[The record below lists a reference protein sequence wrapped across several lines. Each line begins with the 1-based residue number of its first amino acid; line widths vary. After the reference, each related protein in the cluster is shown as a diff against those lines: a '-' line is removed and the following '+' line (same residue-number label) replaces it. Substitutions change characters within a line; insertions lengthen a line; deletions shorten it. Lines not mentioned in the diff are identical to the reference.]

1 MPNPSTATIL
11 ENTIS
16 SIVSQQAADDEAM
29 LQACTA
35 AWAALSDC
43 TTTTTTPTTT
53 TTTTPTTTTTT
64 TPTTT
69 TTTTPTTTTTQ
80 TTTQTPNQTPVSGS
94 IYVYG
99 DGNLDI
105 FSGTW
110 TIVGDVEVVSGIF
123 TGVFASV
130 SDYTCAQYASSVV
143 EMNFT
148 IAPHEGQPGFI
159 TYSFSGSPPAG
170 LCGPGTPVWGLLLRD
185 DGSASW
191 T

>member
-53 TTTTPTTTTTT
+53 TTTTPTTTTE
-64 TPTTT
+64 TTT
-69 TTTTPTTTTTQ
+69 TETPWLE
-80 TTTQTPNQTPVSGS
+80 PVFGS
-94 IYVYG
+94 IHVYG
-99 DGNLDI
+99 NGNLDI

-110 TIVGDVEVVSGIF
+110 NIVGDIEVVAG
-123 TGVFASV
+123 TVTDVFSTAL
-130 SDYTCAQYASSVV
+130 DYTCAQYASSVV
-143 EMNFT
+143 AINFT

-159 TYSFSGSPPAG
+159 SYNFSGSPP
-170 LCGPGTPVWGLLLRD
+170 LCTAAGTPVWGLLLRD
-185 DGSASW
+185 DGSAIW

>member
-53 TTTTPTTTTTT
+53 TTTPTTTTTTT

-69 TTTTPTTTTTQ
+69 TTTTPTTTTE
-80 TTTQTPNQTPVSGS
+80 TTTTETPWLEPVFGS
-94 IYVYG
+94 IHVYG
-99 DGNLDI
+99 NGNLDI

-110 TIVGDVEVVSGIF
+110 NIVGDIEVVAG
-123 TGVFASV
+123 TVTDVFSTAL
-130 SDYTCAQYASSVV
+130 DYTCAQYASSVV
-143 EMNFT
+143 AINFT

-159 TYSFSGSPPAG
+159 SYNFSGSPP
-170 LCGPGTPVWGLLLRD
+170 LCTAAGTPVWGLLLRD
-185 DGSASW
+185 DGSAIW